1 MNKFL
6 VIPFDFCHATY
17 YSLIMC
23 KSKTDCTEYRITVM
37 NGDLEK
43 LLFGSNVIKEING
56 SLHLDIPNNEPQGRL
71 KMEIAKS
78 LEKILNIPL
87 QCFQVNENAS
97 GK

>member
-87 QCFQVNENAS
+87 QCS
-97 GK
+97 LPGK